1 MKNIKNI
8 IALILFIAMGIAAGC
23 KKDPVMYAKGIET
36 FKFIVKDAQGLD
48 KEYAGTIAGDEI
60 VVNLPIEVD
69 VTELKASFIVDNPR
83 TIVQVGNVVQESGI
97 SEQDFTTP
105 ITYKVKAEDRSTR
118 SYAVRVEKKIALKS
132 FGFFAE
138 DNPGLQGNFPGVIKG
153 LNIDMPIAETA
164 NLSSLVA
171 RFETTTGAILKV
183 GATTQE
189 SKKTI
194 NDFSNTVVY
203 SYNDP
208 NLPAALNYTVNI
220 SFIGRQWTLIGDNLT
235 IPTAS
240 AIKMAIN
247 PINNY
252 PAFIYQRSG
261 KDESGVALPT
271 DKKDIAVMSYNGTE
285 WQYLGPKTGITQI
298 RAEVPAIAFNQEGT
312 PYIAYK
318 DYLNN
323 EQKGTVLKYN
333 GATWSGIGSNNFTPV
348 KVDYLSLTIGPD
360 NNPTIA
366 MAKNG
371 TDASGIIARGLYV
384 TSYKNST
391 WTNNTPPGG
400 VVVFYDQII
409 TGLDGKMYVGVM
421 DRTTGV
427 NKPSLFVN
435 NNNQWTAVGPT
446 SFTAPDAMVGFQ
458 MVSVAVDKTGQ
469 AYLAYGIAPS
479 SGRATHIMKFN
490 KATSVWQELGTAV
503 SAGGEKDKFVLAV
516 DQDGVLYFAYAN
528 ASSVSVR
535 TFNNATNNWN
545 ADRKV
550 IREKVNEFD
559 MQIAP
564 DGTAYIVASI
574 PVTSPTG
581 SNSKTVVYKYAK

>member
-8 IALILFIAMGIAAGC
+8 IALLLFIAIGIAAGC

-36 FKFIVKDAQGLD
+36 FKFIVKDAQGAD
-48 KEYAGTIAGDEI
+48 KEYPGTIAGDEI

-69 VTELKASFIVDNPR
+69 VTDLKASFTVDNPR
-83 TIVQVGNVVQESGI
+83 TIVQVGSVVQESGI
-97 SEQDFTTP
+97 SEQDFTNP
-105 ITYKVKAEDRSTR
+105 IAYKVKAEDRSTR

-138 DNPGLQGNFPGVIKG
+138 DNPGLQGNFPGVIRG

-171 RFETTTGAILKV
+171 RFETTTGAVLKV

-189 SKKTI
+189 SKKTT
-194 NDFSNTVVY
+194 NDFTNTVVY

-208 NLPAALNYTVNI
+208 NLPAALNYNINI

-240 AIKMAIN
+240 AIKMSIN

-252 PAFIYQRSG
+252 PAFIYQRTG
-261 KDESGVALPT
+261 KDENGVALPN

-285 WQYLGPKTGITQI
+285 WQYLGPKTGITEV

-333 GATWSGIGSNNFTPV
+333 GATWSGVGSNNFTPV

-490 KATSVWQELGTAV
+490 KATSTWQELGTAV

-516 DQDGVLYFAYAN
+516 DQEGVLYFAYAN

-564 DGTAYIVASI
+564 DGTAYLVASI

>member
-8 IALILFIAMGIAAGC
+8 IALLLFIAICIAAGC

-36 FKFIVKDAQGLD
+36 FKFIVKDAQGAD
-48 KEYAGTIAGDEI
+48 KEYPGTIAGNEI

-69 VTELKASFIVDNPR
+69 VTDLKASFTVDNPR
-83 TIVQVGNVVQESGI
+83 TIVQVGSVVQESGI
-97 SEQDFTTP
+97 SEQDFTNP
-105 ITYKVKAEDRSTR
+105 IAYKVKAEDRSTR

-138 DNPGLQGNFPGVIKG
+138 DNPGLPGNFPGVIRG

-164 NLSSLVA
+164 NLGSLVA
-171 RFETTTGAILKV
+171 RFETTTGAVLKV

-189 SKKTI
+189 SKKTT
-194 NDFSNTVVY
+194 NDFTNTVVY

-208 NLPAALNYTVNI
+208 NLPTALNYTVNI

-240 AIKMAIN
+240 AIKMSIN

-252 PAFIYQRSG
+252 PAFIYQRTG
-261 KDESGVALPT
+261 KDEDGIALPNE
-271 DKKDIAVMSYNGTE
+271 KKDIAVMSYNGTD
-285 WQYLGPKTGITQI
+285 WQNLGPKTGITKV
-298 RAEVPAIAFNQEGT
+298 RAEVPDIAFDQDGI
-312 PYIAYK
+312 PYLAYK

-333 GATWSGIGSNNFTPV
+333 GTTWSGVGLNNFTPV

-366 MAKNG
+366 MAKSG
-371 TDASGIIARGLYV
+371 TDASGIVARGLYV

-391 WTNNTPPGG
+391 WSNNTPPGG
-400 VVVFYDQII
+400 ITIFYDQII

-446 SFTAPDAMVGFQ
+446 SFTAPDGMVGFQ
-458 MVSVAVDKTGQ
+458 MVSIAVDKTGQ

-479 SGRATHIMKFN
+479 SGRSTHIMKFN
-490 KATSVWQELGTAV
+490 KATSAWQELGTAV

-516 DQDGVLYFAYAN
+516 DQEGVLYFAYAN

-535 TFNNATNNWN
+535 TFNTATNNWN

-564 DGTAYIVASI
+564 DGTVYLVASI
-574 PVTSPTG
+574 PVAVPTG